1 MSDSGRLLQ
10 THFCNFPMPVP
21 SPALSTPTQFPDDGI
36 ATILCRSP
44 WEVVPKMQANPTDRY
59 WGSPNTSGNCH
70 VRPIDCKAPPE
81 CTSRS
86 RCQIV
91 LRVLPKTI
99 ATVKASSLP
108 WPSSESKQESVE
120 KEKQRSHRRDSSR
133 SPFAE
138 TKSSECHLSIL
149 SMTPLI

>member
-10 THFCNFPMPVP
+10 THFCNKLRPLLAFPMRVP

-44 WEVVPKMQANPTDRY
+44 WGVVPKIPQYFRKTAMCEPLTA
-59 WGSPNTSGNCH
+59 
-70 VRPIDCKAPPE
+70 DCKAPPE

-133 SPFAE
+133 SAFAE